1 MTGTPFGPW
10 VQRIEAL
17 VAQGRVRGWVT
28 RAEAKAALAGPAASA
43 ALVEELLAALAARN
57 IRVID
62 AATAKG
68 ALLDAMTEAVRRLI
82 ARGKERGYV
91 TYGEINAALPQEEV
105 STELIE
111 DTLASLNEIG
121 IHVVDEEEEDDG

>member
-1 MTGTPFGPW
+1 MTGTPFWPW

-28 RAEAKAALAGPAASA
+28 RAEAMAALAGPAASA

-68 ALLDAMTEAVRRLI
+68 ALLDAMTEAVKRLI